1 MSTIDGP
8 SAGLEILNR
17 KRRPGPASTRKF
29 WSRSPARAVRDASIP
44 KPSRRTCLAASTSKA
59 GGVVSRGSRRC
70 TIGPKAILRPRKRP
84 WRASA
89 QAFPGQGSRPAW
101 QASPDRNLTT
111 AFWSPRRPCP
121 MTSRDWR
128 RIIMVAS
135 VTGPVMAIRADAAYA
150 RARAGM
156 VGLTRAAAIDAA
168 RHGITVNAVAP
179 GWIATGS
186 QTPGE
191 RDEGLATP
199 IGRSATPEDSPR
211 RSDR

>member
-1 MSTIDGP
+1 
-8 SAGLEILNR
+8 
-17 KRRPGPASTRKF
+17 
-29 WSRSPARAVRDASIP
+29 
-44 KPSRRTCLAASTSKA
+44 
-59 GGVVSRGSRRC
+59 
-70 TIGPKAILRPRKRP
+70 
-84 WRASA
+84 
-89 QAFPGQGSRPAW
+89 
-101 QASPDRNLTT
+101 
-111 AFWSPRRPCP
+111 

-156 VGLTRAAAIDAA
+156 VGLTRATAIDAA

-199 IGRSATPEDSPR
+199 TGRSATPEDSPR